1 MSERPEVYEPWRPQ
15 AGMWVRVR
23 RGPECRAFHSMLGGA
38 EDGAYGRIEWIDRE
52 WDSPSAWRA
61 AYEQDG
67 ELDSVAD
74 ADEDAR
80 RQLGHYYCV
89 QDVLDTGRVTILDG
103 FYCAAELVQ
112 VSEIEALAGIAEAR
126 LALSYLTPGA
136 RLRRALLGAADGR

>member
-1 MSERPEVYEPWRPQ
+1 MSERPEVYAPWQPE

-23 RGPECRAFHSMLGGA
+23 RGPECRALHSMRGGA

-67 ELDSVAD
+67 EPDTS

-80 RQLGHYYCV
+80 REFGHHYCV

-112 VSEIEALAGIAEAR
+112 VPEIEALAGIAEAR
-126 LALSYLTPGA
+126 LALSYLTPGD
-136 RLRRALLGAADGR
+136 RLRRALLGAAGR